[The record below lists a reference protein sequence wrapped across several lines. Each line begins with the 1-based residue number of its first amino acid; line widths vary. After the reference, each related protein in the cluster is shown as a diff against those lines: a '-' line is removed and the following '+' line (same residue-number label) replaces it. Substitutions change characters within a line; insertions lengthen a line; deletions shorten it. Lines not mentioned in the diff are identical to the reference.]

1 VILLL
6 QISVD
11 QVPDTVHSTLIIQQ
25 IEDRI
30 DRDPLAV
37 DEIISLCDHIMI
49 VSSVNRSAR
58 NRKIGVDRVLTV
70 REKKALLLIKN
81 HFSHKNFAPFKFS
94 QSFVFIGH
102 NRQVTPF

>member
-1 VILLL
+1 MLL

-11 QVPDTVHSTLIIQQ
+11 QMPDTVHRTLILQH

-37 DEIISLCDHIMI
+37 DEIISLRDYIMI
-49 VSSVNRSAR
+49 VGSVNRSAR

-70 REKKALLLIKN
+70 REKKL
-81 HFSHKNFAPFKFS
+81 SS
-94 QSFVFIGH
+94 
-102 NRQVTPF
+102 